1 MHDNT
6 AYKHSNAPLNFPD
19 QANTLITGTDN
30 NLAFSRRRDSN
41 TVDDTHMTSVGC
53 DERPSTDVPCLES
66 GVGRGGRHK
75 VKLGIRMPGEGGDRF
90 LQSIMLDTG

>member
-6 AYKHSNAPLNFPD
+6 AYKHSNAPLNLPD
-19 QANTLITGTDN
+19 QAHTLITGTDDD
-30 NLAFSRRRDSN
+30 LAFSPRRDSN

-66 GVGRGGRHK
+66 GVGRGGGNK
-75 VKLGIRMPGEGGDRF
+75 MKLGMGVPGEGGDGL
-90 LQSIMLDTG
+90 LQSVMLDTG